1 MTVINEERNNRELTE
16 SIRKMKIQ
24 RNNTKKINLTEEDE
38 KISVD
43 EIIINN
49 ISFQVQK
56 MSSYCLKWKKK
67 NTENINPR
75 VWKTSNV
82 SQYNTFHKEL

>member
-16 SIRKMKIQ
+16 SIRKMEIQ

-38 KISVD
+38 KISVN
-43 EIIINN
+43 EIINNN

-56 MSSYCLKWKKK
+56 MSSYCLK
-67 NTENINPR
+67 
-75 VWKTSNV
+75 
-82 SQYNTFHKEL
+82 

>member
-24 RNNTKKINLTEEDE
+24 RNNTKTINLTEEDE

-43 EIIINN
+43 EIINNN

-56 MSSYCLKWKKK
+56 MSSYCLK
-67 NTENINPR
+67 
-75 VWKTSNV
+75 
-82 SQYNTFHKEL
+82 

>member
-24 RNNTKKINLTEEDE
+24 RNNAKKINLTEEDE

-56 MSSYCLKWKKK
+56 MSSYCLK
-67 NTENINPR
+67 
-75 VWKTSNV
+75 
-82 SQYNTFHKEL
+82 

>member
-1 MTVINEERNNRELTE
+1 
-16 SIRKMKIQ
+16 MKIQ
-24 RNNTKKINLTEEDE
+24 RNNTKKINLSEEDE

-56 MSSYCLKWKKK
+56 MSSYCLK
-67 NTENINPR
+67 
-75 VWKTSNV
+75 
-82 SQYNTFHKEL
+82 

>member
-1 MTVINEERNNRELTE
+1 
-16 SIRKMKIQ
+16 MKIQ

-43 EIIINN
+43 EIINNN

-56 MSSYCLKWKKK
+56 MSSYCLKWKK

-75 VWKTSNV
+75 VWKTSSV

>member
-16 SIRKMKIQ
+16 SIRKMEIQ

-56 MSSYCLKWKKK
+56 MSSYCLK
-67 NTENINPR
+67 
-75 VWKTSNV
+75 
-82 SQYNTFHKEL
+82 